1 MTTTQLT
8 NHIEHLERLLQS
20 PEVRCSKEQ
29 FDNLL
34 ADDFTEIG
42 RSGHIYTKE
51 TILYAIKDS
60 DEVNVQY
67 LMSDFKLKMLTETI
81 LQVTYRTEMISK
93 GEHSYALRSSLWRLE
108 EDSWRMFFHQGT
120 PMHKDMIPNE

>member
-1 MTTTQLT
+1 MTTTQLI

-20 PEVRCSKEQ
+20 PEVRCSKDQ
-29 FDNLL
+29 FDKLL

-51 TILYAIKDS
+51 SILYAIKDS

-67 LMSDFKLKMLTETI
+67 LMSDFKLKMLTETM
-81 LQVTYRTEMISK
+81 LQVIYSTKMISN
-93 GEHSYALRSSLWRLE
+93 GENSYALRSSLWRLE